1 MRMKPCPYLT
11 AYVEINSKY
20 IKTKANKRNYKTQRN
35 IRVGNGFLNMT
46 SKAPATKEKLDF
58 IKIENFYTSKDIIKK
73 VERKFTE
80 LKNIQG
86 VCI

>member
-1 MRMKPCPYLT
+1 MIYKIKP
-11 AYVEINSKY
+11 A
-20 IKTKANKRNYKTQRN
+20 
-35 IRVGNGFLNMT
+35 
-46 SKAPATKEKLDF
+46 KLDF